1 MSNLDFILGNFPSFS
16 ESKENE
22 QKICLESLETMPV
35 KDSYD
40 AMFDNQEFDKKLLA
54 YFSKN

>member
-22 QKICLESLETMPV
+22 QKICLESLEN
-35 KDSYD
+35 Y
-40 AMFDNQEFDKKLLA
+40 AC
-54 YFSKN
+54 

>member
-22 QKICLESLETMPV
+22 QKILLDALESFPV

-40 AMFDNQEFDKKLLA
+40 AMFDDVESDKKLLA

>member
-1 MSNLDFILGNFPSFS
+1 MDLDFILGNFPSFS
-16 ESKENE
+16 QSRETE

-40 AMFDNQEFDKKLLA
+40 AMFDDVESDKKLLD